1 MGVIMKYKIIPED
14 VIKSLVE
21 FLDDVQAEA
30 AETKNSPEELERINF
45 CSWAISQLIN
55 GTRAYGPFEDEE
67 KPATQDEKWNIIDE
81 YFLDFKLP
89 EDMSKKDINKMMN
102 QFEGFFKGW
111 DKSYKKS
118 KHTTNGKKKRTLRQF
133 RNNLIKDDELTPQE
147 KFELYYEEYEKNK
160 RKPRDLNKI
169 LKQLGLRK
177 SSGGSDT
184 H

>member
-1 MGVIMKYKIIPED
+1 MKYKIIPED

-55 GTRAYGPFEDEE
+55 STRAYGVDDEE
-67 KPATQDEKWNIIDE
+67 KPATKDEKWDIIDE

-89 EDMSKKDINKMMN
+89 EDMTKKEINKMMN

-111 DKSYKKS
+111 DKKYKET
-118 KHTTNGKKKRTLRQF
+118 KHTNTGKKKQSLKQF
-133 RNNLIKDDELTPQE
+133 RNNLLRDDELTPQE
-147 KFELYYEEYEKNK
+147 KFELYYEEYQKNK
-160 RKPRDLNKI
+160 RKPKDLNSI
-169 LKQLGLRK
+169 QKQLGLRK

>member
-1 MGVIMKYKIIPED
+1 MKYKIIPED

-30 AETKNSPEELERINF
+30 AETKNSPEELQKINF

-55 GTRAYGPFEDEE
+55 STRAYGPFEDE
-67 KPATQDEKWNIIDE
+67 KPATNDEKWNIIDD
-81 YFLDFKLP
+81 YFLDFQLP
-89 EDMSKKDINKMMN
+89 EDMTKKEIDKMMN

-111 DKSYKKS
+111 DKKYKET
-118 KHTTNGKKKRTLRQF
+118 KHTNTGKKKQSLKQF
-133 RNNLIKDDELTPQE
+133 RNNLLRDDELTPQE

-160 RKPRDLNKI
+160 RKPKNLNSI
-169 LKQLGLRK
+169 LKKLGLRK

>member
-1 MGVIMKYKIIPED
+1 MKYKIIPEE

-55 GTRAYGPFEDEE
+55 STRAYGPLEDEE
-67 KPATQDEKWNIIDE
+67 KPATKKEKWDIIDE
-81 YFLDFKLP
+81 YFVDFQLP
-89 EDMSKKDINKMMN
+89 EDMTKKEIDRMMQ

-111 DKSYKKS
+111 DKKYKET
-118 KHTTNGKKKRTLRQF
+118 KHTKGKKKSLRQF

-147 KFELYYEEYEKNK
+147 KFELYYDEHQKEKNK
-160 RKPRDLNKI
+160 PISLDKMLKKI
-169 LKQLGLRK
+169 GLRK
-177 SSGGSDT
+177 STGGSDT